1 MIMRLATPARDALN
15 NALARLIDAAGSA
28 GSLDIYMLGT
38 ARSTMPATPQV
49 KADPSLLL
57 GSLTLSHPCAEQSSG
72 GIMNFSAVSEEDAAK
87 RDGHAAW
94 ARLRDG
100 DGNAV
105 IDWDVGDAES
115 DAVIKLNTADIR
127 KGGPIR
133 IKSITITA
141 PGA

>member
-1 MIMRLATPARDALN
+1 MIMRIATPARDVLN
-15 NALARLIDAAGSA
+15 NALAQLIDAAGSS
-28 GSLDIYMLGT
+28 GSLDIYMLGPM
-38 ARSTMPATPQV
+38 RTMPATPQV

-57 GSLTLSHPCAEQSSG
+57 GSLTLSHPCADQSSG
-72 GIMNFSAVSEEDAAK
+72 GIMNFAAVSEEDAAK

-105 IDWDVGDAES
+105 VDWDVGDAES
-115 DAVIKLNTADIR
+115 DAVIKMNTADIR

-141 PGA
+141 PGS